1 MTNSISDT
9 LMKMGLLDQ
18 EGYDRVQAATDEL
31 GQSTGE
37 ILIKLE
43 LVSEQNLAKAF
54 SKQYDLPEA
63 DSDDY
68 PDQPLFNGTLSGN
81 FLKSSRVMPLS
92 DEGDHVVVAMADPS
106 DSFTIEALE
115 HALGKAVRIKIGLP
129 RDIERAFERAY
140 EEGEGSLSGIL
151 KDIDV
156 DFGDVTDDDIK
167 KLKDMASEAPVIR
180 LVNRII
186 STALEERA
194 SDIHIEPYENQL
206 VIRYRV
212 DGVLREVD
220 SPPVELTP
228 AIISRIKIMANL
240 NIAERRLTQ
249 DGRVSLQIQGK
260 PIDLRVSILP
270 SLYGE
275 SAVIRI
281 LEDNAVKLEF
291 ESLGMGKLLHER
303 FMAVMSQRHGILL
316 VTGPTGSGKTTTLY
330 TALKLLNKPEC
341 KIITVEDPIEYQLN
355 GITQVQ
361 VNANIGLSFANVL
374 RSIVRQDPDVIMI
387 GEMRDLETA
396 EIAVQSSLTGHV
408 VLSTLHTNDAAGAI
422 TRLLD
427 MGVEDYLLTSTV
439 NGVVGQRLVRTLC
452 EQCREEYSPP
462 ASFSKRMGLDKHV
475 ENYQNI
481 RLYRPVGCKACGGQG
496 YVGRLGIY
504 EILVVDENIRK
515 LILQKAATTDI
526 QEAAIEAGMITMF
539 EDGIDKALRG
549 LTTIEEVRRITRE
562 H

>member
-1 MTNSISDT
+1 MKNLIGET
-9 LMKMGLLDQ
+9 LMEMGLLNR
-18 EGYDRVQAATDEL
+18 EGYERALAATDEL
-31 GQSTGE
+31 GQSIGE
-37 ILIKLE
+37 ILVKLE

-54 SKQYDLPEA
+54 SKQFDLPEA
-63 DSDDY
+63 EADEY
-68 PDQPLFNGTLSGN
+68 PAHPLFNGTLSGI
-81 FLKSSRVMPLS
+81 FLKSSRVIPLS
-92 DEGDHVVVAMADPS
+92 DEETYVVVAMADPS

-115 HALGKAVRIKIGLP
+115 HALGKSVQVKIGLP

-140 EEGEGSLSGIL
+140 EDGESSLSGIL
-151 KDIDV
+151 KDIAV

-186 STALEERA
+186 SRALEERA
-194 SDIHIEPYENQL
+194 SDIHVEPYENKL

-260 PIDLRVSILP
+260 AIDLRVSILP

-281 LEDNAVKLEF
+281 LEDNVVKLEF
-291 ESLGMGKLLHER
+291 ESLGMGKDLHDR
-303 FMAVMSQRHGILL
+303 FLDVMRRRHGILL

-330 TALKLLNKPEC
+330 TALKLLNRPES

-361 VNANIGLSFANVL
+361 VNASIGLSFANVL

-452 EQCREEYSPP
+452 VQCREEYNPP
-462 ASFSKRMGLDKHV
+462 MAFSKRMGLDKHM
-475 ENYQNI
+475 ENYQDI
-481 RLYRPVGCKACGGQG
+481 TLYRPVGCKSCGGQG

-515 LILQKAATTDI
+515 LILQKASTPDI
-526 QEAAIEAGMITMF
+526 QTAAIKAGMITMF
-539 EDGIDKALRG
+539 EDGINKALRG

>member
-1 MTNSISDT
+1 ME
-9 LMKMGLLDQ
+9 MGLLDQ
-18 EGYDRVQAATDEL
+18 EGCERAQAATEEL
-31 GQSTGE
+31 DQPLGE
-37 ILIKLE
+37 ILVKLE
-43 LVSEQNLAKAF
+43 LVTEQDLAKVL
-54 SKQYDLPEA
+54 SKVFNLPEA
-63 DSDDY
+63 ESDEY
-68 PDQPLFNGTLSGN
+68 PDHPLFNGTLSGN

-92 DEGDHVVVAMADPS
+92 DEEDHVVVAMADPS
-106 DSFTIEALE
+106 DSFTVEALE
-115 HALGKAVRIKIGLP
+115 HALGKSVRVKIGLP

-140 EEGEGSLSGIL
+140 EENEGSLSSIL
-151 KDIDV
+151 KDIAD
-156 DFGDVTDDDIK
+156 DFGDVSDDDIK

-186 STALEERA
+186 GTALEERA

-206 VIRYRV
+206 IIRYRV

-281 LEDNAVKLEF
+281 LEDSAVRLEF
-291 ESLGMGKLLHER
+291 ESLGMGKALHDR
-303 FMAVMSQRHGILL
+303 FMNVLNQRHGILL

-330 TALKLLNKPEC
+330 TALKLLNKTER

-361 VNANIGLSFANVL
+361 VNANIGLSFSNVL

-452 EQCREEYSPP
+452 AECREEYSPP
-462 ASFSKRMGLDKHV
+462 MAFIKRMGLDKHI
-475 ENYQNI
+475 EDCQNI

-504 EILVVDENIRK
+504 EILVVDENIRQ
-515 LILQKAATTDI
+515 LILQKASTVDI
-526 QEAAIEAGMITMF
+526 QAAALETGMLTMF
-539 EDGIDKALRG
+539 EDGIDKSLRG

-562 H
+562 Y